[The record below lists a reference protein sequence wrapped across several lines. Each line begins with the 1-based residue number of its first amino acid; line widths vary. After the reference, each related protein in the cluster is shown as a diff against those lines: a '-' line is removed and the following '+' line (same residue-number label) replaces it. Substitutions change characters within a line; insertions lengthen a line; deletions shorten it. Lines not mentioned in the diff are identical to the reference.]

1 MEYMQQALSLASLA
15 LGQTSPNPAVGAV
28 LVKHGKVVGTG
39 FTQPPGGKH
48 AEIIAI
54 EEAGAQAAGGTLY
67 VTLEPCCH
75 FGRTPPCTQA
85 IIQAG
90 ITEVHA
96 ATADPNPLVAGKGLA
111 ELEAAGIRTRIG
123 EDETAALELNE
134 AYFKHIVRHIPFV
147 TVKFAIS
154 LDGKIATASGD
165 SRWISCE
172 DSRQFA
178 HHLRYTNDAIM
189 VGANT
194 VIADDPKLT
203 ARCSGGRGG
212 TARQQPLRVVVDG
225 HVRTPLSSRLFSEQ
239 GHTLLAVGRQLD
251 ATEIKAFASVNAE
264 IKVLPSENDVIDLRL
279 LLEELGRQQ
288 ITSVLV
294 EGGGTLIGSFFD
306 QKLVDKVVAFI
317 APIIIGG
324 EGKNA
329 VGGKGVALLADAC
342 RLERVST
349 LSCGTDT
356 VIIGYV
362 SSSHI

>member
-48 AEIIAI
+48 AEIMAI
-54 EEAGAQAAGGTLY
+54 EDAGAQAAGSTLY

-85 IIQAG
+85 VIQAG
-90 ITEVHA
+90 ILEVHA
-96 ATADPNPLVAGKGLA
+96 AVQDPNPLVAGKGMA
-111 ELEAAGIRTRIG
+111 ELEAAGISTHMG
-123 EDETAALELNE
+123 EEETAARELNE
-134 AYFKHIVRHIPFV
+134 AFFKYIVHHIPFV
-147 TVKFAIS
+147 TVKFAMS
-154 LDGKIATASGD
+154 LDGKIATSNGD

-189 VGANT
+189 VGVNT

-225 HVRTPLSSRLFSEQ
+225 HVRTPVSSRLFGEQ
-239 GHTLLAVGRQLD
+239 GQTLIAVGRNLD
-251 ATEIKAFASVNAE
+251 AAEIKAFASVNAE
-264 IKVLPSENDVIDLRL
+264 VTVIPSDNGVIDLRL
-279 LLEELGRQQ
+279 LLEELGRRQ

-317 APIIIGG
+317 SPIIIGG

-329 VGGKGVALLADAC
+329 VGGKGAEMLADAC
-342 RLERVST
+342 RLERVNT
-349 LSCGTDT
+349 LSCGADT
-356 VIIGYV
+356 VITGYV
-362 SSSHI
+362 PASHI

>member
-1 MEYMQQALSLASLA
+1 MDYMQQALSLASLA

-48 AEIIAI
+48 AEIMAI
-54 EEAGAQAAGGTLY
+54 EDAGAQAAGSTLY

-75 FGRTPPCTQA
+75 FGRTPPCTQS
-85 IIQAG
+85 IIRAG
-90 ITEVHA
+90 IVEVHA
-96 ATADPNPLVAGKGLA
+96 AVADPNPLVAGKGMA
-111 ELEAAGIRTRIG
+111 ELEAAGIHTRMG
-123 EDETAALELNE
+123 EEGEAAAELNE
-134 AYFKHIVRHIPFV
+134 AYFKYIVSHLPFV
-147 TVKFAIS
+147 TVKFAMS
-154 LDGKIATASGD
+154 LDGKIATANGD

-178 HHLRYTNDAIM
+178 HHLRYTSDAIM
-189 VGANT
+189 VGVNT
-194 VIADDPKLT
+194 VITDDPKLT

-212 TARQQPLRVVVDG
+212 TTRQQPLKVVVDG
-225 HVRTPLSSRLFSEQ
+225 HVRTPVSSRLFSEQ
-239 GHTLLAVGRQLD
+239 GQTLVAVGRQLNP
-251 ATEIKAFASVNAE
+251 AEIKGFASVNAE
-264 IKVLPSENDVIDLRL
+264 VKVLAAAGNVIDLRL
-279 LLEELGRQQ
+279 LLEELGRRQ

-329 VGGKGVALLADAC
+329 VGGKGAALLDDAC
-342 RLERVST
+342 RLERINT
-349 LSCGTDT
+349 LSCGVDT

-362 SSSHI
+362 PASHI